1 MRNVKKFKIH
11 TQTIISI
18 GIFFCAIYLPGCAV
32 QKQLVPIGGSRADG
46 TVKLGYQY
54 GAFEAP
60 QLDAV
65 QGINTAKQRCVA
77 WGYKDAEAFGGYTQ
91 TCSDQTNSGCVGW
104 NVTVEYQCKGS
115 LEK

>member
-1 MRNVKKFKIH
+1 LKNANKFRIQAQK
-11 TQTIISI
+11 IISM
-18 GIFFCAIYLPGCAV
+18 GIYFCVICLSGCAV

-54 GAFEAP
+54 GAFESP

-77 WGYKDAEAFGGYTQ
+77 WGYNDAEAFGGYTQ